1 MRKDA
6 KITKIGYDEEDR
18 EVAVKYECTAS
29 DCNCIGYWYSG
40 NPEWAV
46 RWESVNNNK
55 ENNNEQTS

>member
-18 EVAVKYECTAS
+18 EVAVIYEYTAS
-29 DCNCIGYWYSG
+29 DCNYMSYWYSG
-40 NPEWAV
+40 DPELAV